1 MGPKLLAV
9 AVAMVKAASYGYL
22 CSYWLDC
29 GGSVRY
35 LGCRQSWWLWLRL
48 KLVAMAAV
56 ENSVGLGVAA
66 VDAAGRFPL
75 TKKLGG

>member
-1 MGPKLLAV
+1 M
-9 AVAMVKAASYGYL
+9 
-22 CSYWLDC
+22 
-29 GGSVRY
+29 
-35 LGCRQSWWLWLRL
+35 
-48 KLVAMAAV
+48 AMAAV